1 MYALPFPCF
10 LSCHINAFHR
20 AAATRVRH
28 GAVGRLNCGAG
39 DLMYNDDVTRVP
51 CGEDELW
58 EVLEEQFE
66 FVCDVL
72 RDLKVETRED
82 ALRNVHHQK
91 MPDGRYGRTHPA

>member
-1 MYALPFPCF
+1 
-10 LSCHINAFHR
+10 
-20 AAATRVRH
+20 
-28 GAVGRLNCGAG
+28 
-39 DLMYNDDVTRVP
+39 MYNDDVTRVP

-91 MPDGRYGRTHPA
+91 MPDGRYGRTHPV